1 MGAVTQAGTITLKH
15 SQRAR
20 GVWVVLVLSTIA
32 FFLLCG
38 LGAVGL
44 TGYLTSVT
52 TPSRATLQLRHGPE
66 LTVLRERILVPEAIM
81 GAAVLNEGDEV
92 RTGSDTEAFITL
104 FDGNSTIQT
113 YFDTRLLV
121 DRLRTRR
128 YFQNNKEA
136 RILLY
141 SGTAVFVTGAPAGYA
156 AATYRIA
163 TEEAEINVEDS
174 SKVRVRIEG
183 PEQQRT
189 TFVTLDYGS
198 ATVLLTRGEEI
209 KLAPGTMARVPTNGQ
224 AEGPIAAEDELIHNG
239 NFSEPPT
246 RGADDVENGGLGTAA
261 WTRLQDTPSD
271 TPVDPGTVAM
281 GTEQV
286 GLASVNAAVMSRE
299 STSERY
305 ARVGIRQEIDRPVDF
320 VNVLELVATIK
331 IIRQSE
337 PVGGPQGDLY
347 PLTIK
352 VIYLDSEQEQHEWKQ
367 SFYYATTA
375 PDLQDPRKVP
385 QGSWSTRKFT
395 LKSSD
400 VGRDIAVI
408 NSIEIYG
415 YGKQFQSW
423 ITGISMKAR

>member
-1 MGAVTQAGTITLKH
+1 MSVSAQAGTISVRN

-32 FFLLCG
+32 FFILCG
-38 LGAVGL
+38 VGTVGL
-44 TGYLTSVT
+44 TGYLSSVT
-52 TPSRATLQLRHGPE
+52 TPSRANLQLRHGPE
-66 LTVLRERILVPEAIM
+66 LTVLRDRILVPEAIK
-81 GAAVLNEGDEV
+81 GEALLSEGDEV

-113 YFDTRLLV
+113 YFDTRLHI
-121 DRLRTRR
+121 DKLRTRR

-141 SGTAVFVTGAPAGYA
+141 SGTAVFVTGATAGYGP
-156 AATYRIA
+156 ATYRIA
-163 TEEAEINVEDS
+163 TEQAEINVEDS

-183 PEQQRT
+183 PEQQKIT
-189 TFVTLDYGS
+189 YVTLDYGS
-198 ATVLLTRGEEI
+198 ATVLLTGGEEI

-224 AEGPIAAEDELIHNG
+224 AEGPLAAEDELIHNG
-239 NFSEPPT
+239 NFSEDPT
-246 RGADDVENGGLGTAA
+246 RGADAVENGGLGTAS
-261 WTRLQDTPSD
+261 WMRLQDTASEA
-271 TPVDPGTVAM
+271 PVDPGTVAV

-299 STSERY
+299 SNSERY
-305 ARVGIRQEIDRPVDF
+305 ARVGIMQEIDRPVDF

-347 PLTIK
+347 PLTIR

-375 PDLQDPRKVP
+375 PDLKDPRKVP

-408 NSIEIYG
+408 KSIEIYG

>member
-1 MGAVTQAGTITLKH
+1 MGVSAQAGTITVKRN
-15 SQRAR
+15 QRAR
-20 GVWVVLVLSTIA
+20 SVWVVLVLSTVA

-38 LGAVGL
+38 LGTVGL
-44 TGYLTSVT
+44 TGYLNSVT
-52 TPSRATLQLRHGPE
+52 TSSRATLQLRHGPE
-66 LTVLRERILVPEAIM
+66 LTVLRDRILVPEAIT
-81 GAAVLNEGDEV
+81 GDALLNEGDEV

-113 YFDTRLLV
+113 YFDTRLLI

-136 RILLY
+136 RIVLY

-156 AATYRIA
+156 ATYRIA
-163 TEEAEINVEDS
+163 TERAEINVEDS

-198 ATVLLTRGEEI
+198 ATVLLAGGEEI

-224 AEGPIAAEDELIHNG
+224 AEGPLAAEDELIHNG
-239 NFSEPPT
+239 NFSEAPT
-246 RGADDVENGGLGTAA
+246 RGADSIENGGLGTAA
-261 WTRLQDTPSD
+261 WMRLQDTASEA
-271 TPVDPGTVAM
+271 PVDPGTVAL

-299 STSERY
+299 SNSERY
-305 ARVGIRQEIDRPVDF
+305 ARGGIRQEINRPVDF
-320 VNVLELVATIK
+320 VNVLELETTLK

-337 PVGGPQGDLY
+337 PVGGPQGDLF
-347 PLTIK
+347 PLTIR

-375 PDLQDPRKVP
+375 PDLQEPGKVP

-395 LKSSD
+395 LKSSEI
-400 VGRDIAVI
+400 GRDIAVI

-423 ITGISMKAR
+423 ITDISMKAR